1 MHAYCQNVTVKV
13 CDCYE
18 NQIYYLKLGFLAA
31 WRRDSNQSM
40 RTARS
45 VFSRCSDDRATSR
58 GRWYRVALDLA
69 QFWDDICTT
78 MYHSI
83 DTALNYY
90 TYNYV
95 AMSLIPTFSEPFA
108 ISNVGVI

>member
-1 MHAYCQNVTVKV
+1 MKKALV
-13 CDCYE
+13 
-18 NQIYYLKLGFLAA
+18 LGCGLIGK
-31 WRRDSNQSM
+31 
-40 RTARS
+40 T
-45 VFSRCSDDRATSR
+45 
-58 GRWYRVALDLA
+58 VALDLA